1 MPVLLDINGVKVD
14 LPWLAVHVLLK
25 AYYDTRGSFNDTK
38 RGDDGIQWTVL
49 KASDSVTLQKEVDM
63 FLIVSAKGK
72 KDAIEADLYKA
83 TVRLRNLTSSLE
95 VAQAANNKEVVAE
108 FEKQLADTKALEASL
123 TKELAS
129 LVEPQTVP
137 EAFVFAASVD
147 DLKFGLPDYGKPEAV
162 KSNIKQEGK

>member
-1 MPVLLDINGVKVD
+1 MPVLLDIKGVKVD

-38 RGDDGIQWTVL
+38 RSDDGIQWTVL

-72 KDAIEADLYKA
+72 RDALEADLYKA

-95 VAQAANNKEVVAE
+95 VARAASNKEVIDQFERQFAE
-108 FEKQLADTKALEASL
+108 TKALEESL
-123 TKELAS
+123 AKELAAVVMPS
-129 LVEPQTVP
+129 QATEQ
-137 EAFVFAASVD
+137 FVFPASVD
-147 DLKFGLPDYGKPEAV
+147 ELRFGLPEYGKSEAVKPSGKPE
-162 KSNIKQEGK
+162 GK